1 MKIAALLKC
10 GPKTRVDG
18 HFCTGPPRDR
28 CWLGGLLALQKTDG
42 TNSRLRL
49 IVRWPFDEPLAAVE
63 QLDIV
68 GDNRIARMWPGL
80 AFFGP
85 ACVLIAALSWLGF
98 RHLHDAPSTAQSQ
111 HLVRPN
117 GETFAKV
124 EPHKSKN
131 GRHA

>member
-1 MKIAALLKC
+1 MQI
-10 GPKTRVDG
+10 
-18 HFCTGPPRDR
+18 
-28 CWLGGLLALQKTDG
+28 TDG

-80 AFFGP
+80 AFFWASLLGLEP
-85 ACVLIAALSWLGF
+85 IGCVLIAALSWLGF